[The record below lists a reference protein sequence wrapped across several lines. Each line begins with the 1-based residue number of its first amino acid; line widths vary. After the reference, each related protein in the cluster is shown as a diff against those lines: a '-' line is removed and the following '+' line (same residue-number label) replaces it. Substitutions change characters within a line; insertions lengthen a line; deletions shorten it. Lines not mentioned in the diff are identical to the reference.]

1 MQVKVARTKLRY
13 YEPEKQFSKSGLP
26 FHRRRNGPRT
36 VIINP
41 PRVDFYPF
49 RVKFYPQRVDFY
61 PFRVKFYP
69 QRVDFYPF
77 RVKFYPQR
85 VDFYPFRV
93 KPYPKGEFSRRPAGK
108 PGRLEG

>member
-1 MQVKVARTKLRY
+1 MHVKVARTKLWY

-26 FHRRRNGPRT
+26 FHRRRNCPRT

-41 PRVDFYPF
+41 ARVDFYPF

-61 PFRVKFYP
+61 PFRVKSYP
-69 QRVDFYPF
+69 LRVDFYPF
-77 RVKFYPQR
+77 RVKSYPLR

-93 KPYPKGEFSRRPAGK
+93 KLYPQGEFSRREHGNRP
-108 PGRLEG
+108 LEG

>member
-26 FHRRRNGPRT
+26 FHRRRNCPRT

-77 RVKFYPQR
+77 RVKCNAPE
-85 VDFYPFRV
+85 
-93 KPYPKGEFSRRPAGK
+93 GEFSHREDRKPIPRRMNYPTA
-108 PGRLEG
+108 RV